1 MTLPADWICKL
12 LMAAVAGLAA
22 ENSRRLISIYFCAGT
37 LKLTAAM
44 GALEL
49 IQINLLSPVVLAFF
63 LGMAATLMRSDL
75 KIPDE
80 LYQALSLYL
89 LLAIGMKGG
98 VELSASSAGEFLLPC
113 LAALIL
119 GIAIPIWCYAI
130 LRRILRMSVAD
141 AAALAAH
148 YGSVSAVTFLAT
160 LSFLAAV
167 DVPHEGFLPALLAIM
182 EAPAIVVALVIARS
196 RLPGRTS
203 WKEILQEILTGKS
216 IVLLLGGLLIGYAVG
231 RDGFAK
237 VEPFFVAPFHGVLA
251 LFLLE
256 MGMVAARRVSD
267 LRRGGLLLFAF
278 AIVMPL
284 INGMIGISVGKWSGL
299 SMGGSVAMGVLAAS
313 ASYIA
318 APAAVRLSLP
328 EANPAYYLTASLAIT
343 FPFNLAIGIP
353 LYYAFS
359 KYLFGS

>member
-1 MTLPADWICKL
+1 
-12 LMAAVAGLAA
+12 
-22 ENSRRLISIYFCAGT
+22 
-37 LKLTAAM
+37 M
-44 GALEL
+44 GALDL

-63 LGMAATLMRSDL
+63 LGMVATLVRSDL

-98 VELSASSAGEFLLPC
+98 VELSASSPAEFLLPSG
-113 LAALIL
+113 AALLL
-119 GIAIPIWCYAI
+119 GLTIPGWCYVI
-130 LRRILRMSVAD
+130 LRRLGRMTVPD

-160 LSFLAAV
+160 LSFLVAV

-182 EAPAIVVALVIARS
+182 EVPAIVVALVIARS

-203 WKEILQEILTGKS
+203 WKEIFAEILTGKS
-216 IVLLLGGLLIGYAVG
+216 IILLLGGLLIGYVAG
-231 RDGFAK
+231 KEGFAK
-237 VEPFFVAPFHGVLA
+237 VEAFFVTPFHGVLA

-256 MGMVAARRVSD
+256 MGMVAARRFGD
-267 LRRGGLLLFAF
+267 LKKAGWFLVAF
-278 AIVMPL
+278 AIIMPM
-284 INGMIGISVGKWSGL
+284 INGVIGIYAGKWSGL
-299 SMGGSVAMGVLAAS
+299 SMGGSVVLGVLAAS

-328 EANPAYYLTASLAIT
+328 QANPTYYLTASLAIT

-353 LYYAFS
+353 LFYTISQFVFAP
-359 KYLFGS
+359 

>member
-1 MTLPADWICKL
+1 
-12 LMAAVAGLAA
+12 
-22 ENSRRLISIYFCAGT
+22 
-37 LKLTAAM
+37 M

-49 IQINLLSPVVLAFF
+49 IQLNLLSPVVLAFF
-63 LGMAATLMRSDL
+63 LGMVATLVRSDL

-98 VELSASSAGEFLLPC
+98 VELSASSPTEFVLPA
-113 LAALIL
+113 LAALLL
-119 GIAIPIWCYAI
+119 GALIPIWCYVI
-130 LRRILRMSVAD
+130 LRRIGSMSVAD
-141 AAALAAH
+141 SAAIAAH

-160 LSFLAAV
+160 LAFLSAL

-182 EAPAIVVALVIARS
+182 EVPAIVVALVIARS

-203 WKEILQEILTGKS
+203 WGEIFQEILTGKS
-216 IVLLLGGLLIGYAVG
+216 IILLLGGLLIGYTVG
-231 RDGFAK
+231 REGFAK
-237 VEPFFVAPFHGVLA
+237 VEPFFVTPFYGVLA

-256 MGMVAARRVSD
+256 MGMVAARRLPD
-267 LRRGGLLLFAF
+267 LRKAGPFLIAF
-278 AIVMPL
+278 SIVMPL
-284 INGMIGISVGKWSGL
+284 LHGVLGICVGRWVGL
-299 SMGGSVAMGVLAAS
+299 SMGGSVALGVLAAS

-328 EANPAYYLTASLAIT
+328 QANPTYYLTASLAIT

-353 LYYAFS
+353 LFYAFA
-359 KYLFGS
+359 KLIF

>member
-1 MTLPADWICKL
+1 
-12 LMAAVAGLAA
+12 
-22 ENSRRLISIYFCAGT
+22 
-37 LKLTAAM
+37 M

-49 IQINLLSPVVLAFF
+49 IQLNLLSPVVLAFF
-63 LGMAATLMRSDL
+63 LGMAATLLRSDL

-98 VELSASSAGEFLLPC
+98 VELAASSPNEFLLPAI
-113 LAALIL
+113 AALLL
-119 GIAIPIWCYAI
+119 GCLIPVWSYII
-130 LRRILRMSVAD
+130 LRRVGSLSVAD
-141 AAALAAH
+141 STAIAAH

-160 LSFLAAV
+160 LTFLTAL

-182 EAPAIVVALVIARS
+182 EVPAIVVALVIARS

-203 WKEILQEILTGKS
+203 WGEVLHEILAGKS
-216 IVLLLGGLLIGYAVG
+216 IILLAGGLLIGYVVG
-231 RDGFAK
+231 PYGFTK

-256 MGMVAARRVSD
+256 MGMVAAKRLPD
-267 LRRGGLLLFAF
+267 LRQAGFFLISF

-284 INGMIGISVGKWSGL
+284 LHGMLGIYVGRWCGL
-299 SMGGSVAMGVLAAS
+299 TMGGSVAMGVLAAS

-318 APAAVRLSLP
+318 APAAVRISLP
-328 EANPAYYLTASLAIT
+328 EANPTFYLTTSLAII

-353 LYYAFS
+353 LFYSFALPVY
-359 KYLFGS
+359 